1 MAKTTQA
8 DPFDF
13 WRLYGQEKYSLQNME
28 VKSFKFPYE
37 VEERH
42 IHCVY
47 DDRLPHGIWQDATR
61 LIETGATGD
70 AFFNGATDESF
81 LKFAQRIADY
91 CEFKHKVTG
100 ARIVRFT
107 NAGGY
112 PCYRLDMAHGGKM
125 SNARTDRQESLGLN
139 WYGDQWR

>member
-70 AFFNGATDESF
+70 AFFNGATASTQDAYYLFQSS
-81 LKFAQRIADY
+81 QRLTICHY
-91 CEFKHKVTG
+91 CNTTFRQWAE
-100 ARIVRFT
+100 
-107 NAGGY
+107 
-112 PCYRLDMAHGGKM
+112 GKEPK
-125 SNARTDRQESLGLN
+125 R
-139 WYGDQWR
+139 